1 MIIVVNVDPHSTR
14 ESTVSL
20 DLGALQLDPSDFNED
35 GRFRVDDLISG
46 QSWEWGEHNYVR
58 LDAHV
63 EPAHI
68 LSIRRQP

>member
-1 MIIVVNVDPHSTR
+1 L
-14 ESTVSL
+14 E
-20 DLGALQLDPSDFNED
+20 ALQLDPADFNED
-35 GRFRVDDLISG
+35 GRFLVDDLISG
-46 QSWEWGEHNYVR
+46 QSWWWGEHNYVR